1 MLLGKREFNGVYLGK
16 EKYLMQAMSEPNAK
30 AVKENLAAISNLA
43 DKNSSLNV
51 NVMIIPNAAYVLK
64 DKLPKGAPVR
74 DQSEDC
80 LLYTSRCV

>member
-1 MLLGKREFNGVYLGK
+1 
-16 EKYLMQAMSEPNAK
+16 MQAMSEPNEK

-64 DKLPKGAPVR
+64 DKLPKG
-74 DQSEDC
+74 C